1 MKRLDLGTEGN
12 ASERTP
18 STAKRFS
25 ALYRST
31 KGKGNAVETR
41 RQLQT
46 KLLMHILIVNIKY

>member
-12 ASERTP
+12 AGERTP

-31 KGKGNAVETR
+31 KGNAVETR